1 MFLKRHD
8 KTALVLKDTKISYPD
23 LFDRIESLRPMLREK
38 PSKKIAVFSEN
49 RLEYIYALY
58 ASWFEGNIFVPI
70 DFMSQPDE
78 VAYILNDAKPD
89 VVFTTDSNL
98 PILQKA
104 IPQVEHPIEIIN
116 FDSIKDLEL
125 VASNSKFPDVDME
138 DTALIIYTSGTT
150 GSPKGVMLTFRNL
163 HANIV
168 AVTEVGL
175 FDINSNV
182 LVLLPLHHI
191 LPLLGSVIV
200 TLYIGGIATLS
211 PSLQSPDV
219 METLE
224 KNDLTMIIGVP
235 RFYSMVRNGIKAK
248 IDGSIITKSIF
259 KLAEIVDSRAFSKK
273 IFKKV
278 HDKIGHSMR
287 FLVCGG
293 AAIDEE
299 VSKDY
304 RTLGFELLVG
314 FGMTEAA
321 PMITF
326 PRPGKAV
333 INASGSA
340 MPNTEIKIVDGE
352 VIARGPQ
359 MMKGYYKRPEE
370 TAEVLKDGWLH
381 TGDLGYIDEDGNL
394 FITGRKKEI
403 IVTEAGKNIN
413 PNEIEFKILE
423 MSSQISEIG
432 VYMEDNILKSI
443 ITPNFREL
451 KEEGVVSIEEHIL
464 HGVIEKYNSKV
475 APYKRIKRISCISDE
490 LPRTR
495 LGKIK
500 RHELAGLAQKKSKSD
515 KIEIKEP
522 TFKEYELIRNFIN
535 SEKNIT
541 VLPTDHLEL
550 DLGLDSLDTVS
561 LQVFINTTF
570 GLNITPEKFLDHP
583 TIEQLAKYV
592 ADKKQKIEVDNVKW
606 SEIFKEKV
614 ELKLPKS
621 WFTHSF
627 FKYASRIFFSLYFR
641 VKAEGK
647 EKLPDTP
654 FILAPNHQSYFDGM
668 FVSMFLKR
676 NVFKKTY
683 FYAKKK
689 HVNNLIFK
697 FLANTNNVIVVDIN
711 KDLKQSLQKMAEV
724 LKKGKNLIIFPEG
737 TRSRDGEL
745 GSFKKTFAILSAE
758 LGVPIVPVAI
768 DGAYKAMPK
777 GAKIPRPFK
786 EIKVK
791 YLDPIYPS
799 NFDYDNIKDR
809 VYESVTKAL
818 NLENK

>member
-125 VASNSKFPDVDME
+125 VASNSEFPDVDME

-359 MMKGYYKRPEE
+359 MMKGYYKRPAE